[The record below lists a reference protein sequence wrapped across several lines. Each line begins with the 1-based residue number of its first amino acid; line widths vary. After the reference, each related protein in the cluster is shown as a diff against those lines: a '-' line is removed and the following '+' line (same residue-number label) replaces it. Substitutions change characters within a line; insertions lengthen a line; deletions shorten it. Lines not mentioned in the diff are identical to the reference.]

1 MVRKNKI
8 EILDT
13 TLREGEQSRG
23 ILFTARQKIKI
34 AEKLDAFG
42 VDYIELGHPAASPS
56 IRKAVVEISSLGLKA
71 QTVAHAR
78 AKKEDIDI
86 IKKCNTTWAGIFSG
100 INSFSLEY
108 RLRSNRKAV
117 VANILNAIK
126 YAKDRGLK
134 VRFTCEDASRT
145 GRKELVDLFS
155 MAIAAGADRICVA
168 DTVGI
173 LTPSKTK
180 ALIAYIKKYVTADM
194 HAHFHN
200 DFGLAAA
207 NALAAYEAGARAID
221 VSINGLGER
230 SGVAALAEVC
240 MALRQLYAVN
250 KNWDLMLLPELSAM
264 VSRFTRSPVEYSR
277 PIVGRNIFSHK
288 GGIHSASVA
297 KNPET
302 YEPFPPEL
310 LGAERT
316 TVISRLIGR
325 HGLEGALRSEGKLS
339 YEDIGHMVRRLKNS
353 GNIEFTD
360 KEIERVMSA
369 FKREDNA
376 CIVT

>member
-1 MVRKNKI
+1 MARKNKI

-23 ILFTARQKIKI
+23 ILFTTAQKIKL
-34 AEKLDAFG
+34 AEKLDCFG
-42 VDYIELGHPAASPS
+42 VDFIELGHPAASPS
-56 IRKAVVEISSLGLKA
+56 IRKSVAVISSLGLKA

-86 IKKCNTTWAGIFSG
+86 IRSCKTAWAGIFSG
-100 INSFSLEY
+100 INSLSLDY
-108 RLRSNRKAV
+108 RLRSDRKTVA
-117 VANILNAIK
+117 ANILNAIK
-126 YAKDRGLK
+126 HAKDCGLK

-145 GRKELVDLFS
+145 DRKELIDLYAMAVD
-155 MAIAAGADRICVA
+155 AGADRICVA

-180 ALIAYIKKYVTADM
+180 ALIAYIKKHVTADM
-194 HAHFHN
+194 HVHLHN
-200 DFGLAAA
+200 DFGLASA
-207 NALAAYEAGARAID
+207 NALAAYEAGASAID

-240 MALRQLYAVN
+240 MALKQLYTVN
-250 KNWDLMLLPELSAM
+250 NIWDLKLLPELSAM
-264 VSRFTRSPVEYSR
+264 VSSFTRSPIEYSR
-277 PIVGRNIFSHK
+277 PIVGRNVFSHK
-288 GGIHSASVA
+288 GGIHSASVM

-302 YEPFPPEL
+302 YEPFPPEI
-310 LGAERT
+310 LGIGRT
-316 TVISRLIGR
+316 IVISRLIGR
-325 HGLEGALRSEGKLS
+325 QGLEGVLKPARQLS
-339 YEDIGHMVRRLKNS
+339 HKDIEHIIGRIKNN

-360 KEIERVMSA
+360 KDVARVMRN

-376 CIVT
+376 RILS

>member
-1 MVRKNKI
+1 MKTEIMFQNNKI

-23 ILFTARQKIKI
+23 ILFTTAQKIKI

-42 VDYIELGHPAASPS
+42 VDYIELGHPVASPS
-56 IRKAVVEISSLGLKA
+56 IRKAVAEISSLGLRA

-86 IKKCNTTWAGIFSG
+86 IRKCNTAWAGIFSG
-100 INSFSLEY
+100 INSFSLDY
-108 RLRSNRKAV
+108 RLHSDRKTV
-117 VANILNAIK
+117 LTNILNTIK
-126 YAKDRGLK
+126 YAKDCGLK

-145 GRKELVDLFS
+145 GRKELIDLYA
-155 MAIAAGADRICVA
+155 MAVAAGADRICLA

-180 ALIAYIKKYVTADM
+180 ELIAYIKKYITADM

-240 MALRQLYAVN
+240 MALRQLYEVN
-250 KNWDLMLLPELSAM
+250 NIWDLKLLPELSAM
-264 VSRFTRSPVEYSR
+264 VSRFTSSPIEYSR
-277 PIVGRNIFSHK
+277 PIVGRNVFSHK
-288 GGIHSASVA
+288 GGIHSASVM

-302 YEPFPPEL
+302 YEPFPPEI
-310 LGAERT
+310 LGIGRT
-316 TVISRLIGR
+316 IVISRLIGR
-325 HGLEGALRSEGKLS
+325 RGFEGLLHSDGKLS
-339 YEDIGHMVRRLKNS
+339 HKDVACLVKKLKRS
-353 GNIEFTD
+353 GSKEFTD
-360 KEIERVMSA
+360 KEIEKVM
-369 FKREDNA
+369 RIYQN
-376 CIVT
+376 